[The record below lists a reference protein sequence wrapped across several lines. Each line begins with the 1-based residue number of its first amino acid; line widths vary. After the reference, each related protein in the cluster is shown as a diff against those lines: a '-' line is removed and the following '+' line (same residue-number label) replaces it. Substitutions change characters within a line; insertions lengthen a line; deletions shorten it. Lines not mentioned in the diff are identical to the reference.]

1 MSLYERVVLGEAKI
15 SLGMGKLTKTFKDV
29 VSDLSGKTW
38 VVFDTE
44 TTGFKPTATTMIT
57 ELAAVAI
64 DIDSGKKV
72 GEYHAKAKLTKPV
85 KELLRKQAAE
95 GGPKKGMSVADIF
108 KMTRYGDKNA
118 PFKDLKDVVIG
129 FRAFVEKQKNPI
141 LVAHNAKFDMMQVNV
156 ALKKLGEKPLPKV
169 KVYDTVS
176 IARIYVYPL
185 ARALQKSGNEKAAKM
200 VDGFFS
206 GGKFSVRLGVL
217 GDVFG
222 VKADHW
228 HSGISDTLQ
237 LARILWKMVAFF
249 KRHSSLQGEELLD
262 QFMRKEAAR
271 EWSRQ
276 WYFKAGR
283 DWRKKRGMA

>member
-1 MSLYERVVLGEAKI
+1 MSLYTRIVLDEAKI
-15 SLGMGKLTKTFKDV
+15 SIGMGRLTKTFKQV
-29 VSDLSGKTW
+29 VSDLGGKTW
-38 VVFDTE
+38 IVFDTE

-72 GEYHAKAKLTKPV
+72 GEYHAKAKLTKAV
-85 KELLRKQAAE
+85 KELLRKQAS
-95 GGPKKGMSVADIF
+95 GDKPKKGMTVADIF

-118 PFKDLKDVVIG
+118 PFKPLKDVVTG
-129 FRAFVEKQKNPI
+129 FVDFVKKHQNPI

-156 ALKKLGEKPLPKV
+156 ALKKLGEKPLPRV

-176 IARIYVYPL
+176 MARIYVYPL
-185 ARALQKSGNEKAAKM
+185 ARALQKSGNERAQKM
-200 VDGFFS
+200 VDAFFS
-206 GGKFSVRLGVL
+206 GGKFSARLENL
-217 GDVFG
+217 GKVFD

-249 KRHSSLQGEELLD
+249 KRHSSLEGEELLN

-276 WYFKAGR
+276 WYFKAGKQ
-283 DWRKKRGMA
+283 WREKRGMS